1 MAGTAEQIVPDRVD
15 EDTLVQAVQSTLT
28 VLMGARKDIKEIMA
42 LMKDVDPFR
51 SAWEDTQRIIASHDR
66 GEGRAMKPLLS
77 SLEGMTSMYMASQTG
92 PHTAQSI
99 RDIIAQLRD
108 TPMFAG
114 KVEDDD
120 AEELARLIEEKYG
133 ISMGFGA
140 IVDAED
146 FRPWLHD
153 ARINGEIGDF
163 YWGRY
168 RRLLNLKGL
177 PKSVIDATDEVT
189 DRVLDRLGRSAT
201 T

>member
-1 MAGTAEQIVPDRVD
+1 MT
-15 EDTLVQAVQSTLT
+15 
-28 VLMGARKDIKEIMA
+28 
-42 LMKDVDPFR
+42 
-51 SAWEDTQRIIASHDR
+51 
-66 GEGRAMKPLLS
+66 PLLR

-99 RDIIAQLRD
+99 REIIAQLRD

-114 KVEDDD
+114 KVEDAD

-146 FRPWLHD
+146 FRPWLTD
-153 ARINGEIGDF
+153 ARINNEIGDF

-168 RRLLNLKGL
+168 KQLLN
-177 PKSVIDATDEVT
+177 
-189 DRVLDRLGRSAT
+189 
-201 T
+201 